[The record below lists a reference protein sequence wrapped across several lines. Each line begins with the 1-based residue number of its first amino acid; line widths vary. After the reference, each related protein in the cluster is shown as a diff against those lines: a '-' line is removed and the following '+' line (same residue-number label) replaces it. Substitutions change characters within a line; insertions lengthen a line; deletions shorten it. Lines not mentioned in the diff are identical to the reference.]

1 MDLGQWR
8 LEGGK
13 ENNLHVVVMVGAVY
27 AVVENSRR
35 ESYCIQEYYF
45 LLVLLLVENVFFQ
58 AHCITIRNPFPCH
71 ILPRYARNSFLW
83 ASWSPG
89 KSGYMARNCLGV
101 FKYSDSEGDYIGL

>member
-58 AHCITIRNPFPCH
+58 AHCITIRIPFRAISSLDMPE
-71 ILPRYARNSFLW
+71 ILSCGPHGPQANRDIWLETAWVSL
-83 ASWSPG
+83 SILTV
-89 KSGYMARNCLGV
+89 KV
-101 FKYSDSEGDYIGL
+101 II